1 MRICDR
7 VLGRGI
13 ALSPGGMIC
22 ARASTEACLDGEA
35 LLHRIALAHIPAL
48 HISVR
53 QIDLSFRTRLLSVRN
68 YSAYL
73 VRL

>member
-1 MRICDR
+1 MCDR

-13 ALSPGGMIC
+13 ARSPRGMIC
-22 ARASTEACLDGEA
+22 ARASTEASLDGEA
-35 LLHRIALAHIPAL
+35 LLNRMALAHIPTL

-53 QIDLSFRTRLLSVRN
+53 QIDFSFRTCLLSVRTH
-68 YSAYL
+68 SAYL